1 MPSDCLMEQH
11 TTADILKT
19 YEHLAEKTA
28 RMRTA
33 ATNEDWDQVV
43 ALESECASLY
53 TQLKTVET
61 GVAGD
66 AAYQRRK
73 SQLICQLLDDDAQI
87 RERVSG
93 QLARIWRMID
103 GRRQVDRL
111 SAAYGGAARATGE
124 ARP

>member
-1 MPSDCLMEQH
+1 MEQH
-11 TTADILKT
+11 KPADILET
-19 YEHLAEKTA
+19 YEHLAEMTA

-33 ATNEDWDQVV
+33 ATSEDWDKVV

-53 TQLKTVET
+53 KKLASVES

-66 AAYQRRK
+66 ADYQRRK

-93 QLARIWRMID
+93 QLARIWRLID
-103 GRRQVDRL
+103 GAPRVAKL
-111 SAAYGGAARATGE
+111 TAAYGSSPQSQVG
-124 ARP
+124 

>member
-1 MPSDCLMEQH
+1 MPSDCLMKQQ
-11 TTADILKT
+11 TTADILET

-28 RMRTA
+28 RMRAA

-53 TQLKTVET
+53 TQLKAVEN

-93 QLARIWRMID
+93 QLARIWRLID
-103 GRRQVDRL
+103 GAPRVAQL
-111 SAAYGGAARATGE
+111 NAAYGSAGRQSHAG
-124 ARP
+124 